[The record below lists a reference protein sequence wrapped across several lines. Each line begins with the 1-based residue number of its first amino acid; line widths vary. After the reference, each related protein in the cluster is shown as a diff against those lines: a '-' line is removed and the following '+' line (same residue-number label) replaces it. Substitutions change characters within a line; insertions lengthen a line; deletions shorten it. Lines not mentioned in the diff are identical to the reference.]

1 MSKIFDDLNRLE
13 EMQNKLS
20 EKFERV
26 AQYRAD
32 HAGQIASGYAAV
44 TQAIHELK
52 EGDTYFTEIVRQLES
67 EGTKEARLEAMRM
80 RRERNCLRSRCDLSD
95 GRHRT
100 FE

>member
-1 MSKIFDDLNRLE
+1 MKSQDIVILLKLASLHEQEEQGSLDLPE
-13 EMQNKLS
+13 WS
-20 EKFERV
+20 
-26 AQYRAD
+26 
-32 HAGQIASGYAAV
+32 AGRD
-44 TQAIHELK
+44 ELK

-80 RRERNCLRSRCDLSD
+80 RRERNSLRPRCDLSD